1 MAKVELFLILKLFG
15 SCKNYFKNHC
25 KKHYLYRR
33 KLAFFSVFLGRA
45 AVAVCAGLFATLFCA
60 CGGGGGGGGIFL
72 PVNEPDK
79 NCCIVTAQNTAKTQI
94 NAQTLQ
100 ILQNSGNNLTWLL
113 EWYDQN
119 NRKCSQNFPFD
130 AKSFNLVLQNGNA
143 RPVLLYL
150 LVNGKK
156 YFYPAGAVFPNM
168 AQSAGEAGQN
178 IQLNLDF
185 VNGVC
190 AEVLADIL
198 QKNFNNSAEAEY
210 FCNYFNWQKLAE
222 SIAKKKRPAFV
233 DRAQIARNI
242 CSGTFSASSIKEK
255 KTIKAFLA
263 PASLVNWLI
272 CKDLQK
278 APLVSS
284 DFLEILA
291 ENADYL
297 SDKGFVFVQRL
308 GDADNGLVI
317 TISGL

>member
-25 KKHYLYRR
+25 KKHHLYRR
-33 KLAFFSVFLGRA
+33 KLAFFSVFLRRA
-45 AVAVCAGLFATLFCA
+45 AVAVCAGLAATLFCA
-60 CGGGGGGGGIFL
+60 CGGGGGGGGIL
-72 PVNEPDK
+72 PPVNEPDK

-130 AKSFNLVLQNGNA
+130 TKSFNLDLQNGNA

-198 QKNFNNSAEAEY
+198 QTLNHN
-210 FCNYFNWQKLAE
+210 
-222 SIAKKKRPAFV
+222 V
-233 DRAQIARNI
+233 
-242 CSGTFSASSIKEK
+242 
-255 KTIKAFLA
+255 
-263 PASLVNWLI
+263 
-272 CKDLQK
+272 KDLTLN
-278 APLVSS
+278 LVRL
-284 DFLEILA
+284 F
-291 ENADYL
+291 YL
-297 SDKGFVFVQRL
+297 SHVLLSHCSEGTCNLLCNHTFV
-308 GDADNGLVI
+308 NEINLVCLHRVI
-317 TISGL
+317 QLIRELQKILIASYFSHSALVFKECVNIVLNFL